1 MRVGTFLLAGAIA
14 LCGASEIAQAADHRV
29 VSFDHGSLDT
39 LDALGLGDQVVGLP
53 KQGLPA
59 YLQEYQANRY
69 TDVGSLKI
77 PDTAAIKAL
86 EPTLILV
93 TGRQGEAVEELKDI
107 ADVHEANVGEG
118 TYWTAFETKVLDLA
132 EHFDRSQE
140 AERALSDLND
150 YIAKGRAS
158 IDTTGRMLVVTHN
171 DGNFGLR
178 TEPVVYDLL
187 GFSVP
192 KLPESVKTVTRG
204 TRTFTPL
211 TPADIAE
218 IGPDQLLIVDRSNA
232 IGQGDKALNVEALRT
247 SLDAVGGEAI
257 SIKYLSPRLW
267 YLSGGGLESVRLQ
280 VDEVL
285 KAL

>member
-1 MRVGTFLLAGAIA
+1 MRIGKILLAGAIT
-14 LCGASEIAQAADHRV
+14 LYGATGLAQAAEHRV

-53 KQGLPA
+53 KQALPHYLKA
-59 YLQEYQANRY
+59 YEADAY
-69 TDVGSLKI
+69 TDVGGLKT
-77 PDTAAIKAL
+77 PDVKAITAL

-93 TGRQGEAVEELKDI
+93 TGRQGEAVKELKGI
-107 ADVHEANVGEG
+107 ADVKEVALGEG
-118 TYWTAFETKVLDLA
+118 NYWNAFEQKVLDLSA
-132 EHFDRSQE
+132 NFDSQTAARE
-140 AERALSDLND
+140 ALDELRAH
-150 YIAKGRAS
+150 
-158 IDTTGRMLVVTHN
+158 IDSRKSAVNTGKRLLVVTHN

-192 KLPESVKTVTRG
+192 KLPESVESVTRG

-211 TPADIAE
+211 TLENIAE
-218 IGPDQLLIVDRSNA
+218 IAPDQLLIVDRSEA
-232 IGQGDKALNVEALRT
+232 IGQGDKALDVNALRAG
-247 SLDAVGGEAI
+247 LDEIGGDAI

-280 VDEVL
+280 VDEVAADL
-285 KAL
+285 